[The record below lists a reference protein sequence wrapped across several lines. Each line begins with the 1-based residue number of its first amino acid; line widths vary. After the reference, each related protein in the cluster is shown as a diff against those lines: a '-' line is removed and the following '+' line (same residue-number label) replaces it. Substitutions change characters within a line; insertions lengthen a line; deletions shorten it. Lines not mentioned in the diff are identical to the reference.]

1 MLVLCHCH
9 MLLQPYY
16 IIFRHFYWTNLL
28 TRCLVPVP
36 SFWLFSIS
44 ENQLLEIFS
53 QLDETLRRIFIRQKE
68 DLDERGAGGATQGLG
83 ATPGRDL
90 RWGRR
95 WDPPLPPER
104 RLGLP
109 RRL

>member
-1 MLVLCHCH
+1 M
-9 MLLQPYY
+9 
-16 IIFRHFYWTNLL
+16 
-28 TRCLVPVP
+28 P
-36 SFWLFSIS
+36 SANSLFMLFSIS
-44 ENQLLEIFS
+44 EKLLQEIFS
-53 QLDETLRRIFIRQKE
+53 ELDTNLQGFFIRQKE
-68 DLDERGAGGATQGLG
+68 AGDRRATWGGTQGLG